1 MPALR
6 PGQAQ
11 RPPAK
16 KHVKTNHQEYELRN
30 TPKSFQ
36 QTRISKCTLE
46 YRETW
51 DTINLGGNTIKDDD
65 GHSIPKNKV
74 ILRIHFSRPVHKNK
88 AYAPRGTTGL
98 LLEVR
103 PYGHVPEEKYGL
115 IDSRV
120 YVRTIG

>member
-6 PGQAQ
+6 SGQAQ

-51 DTINLGGNTIKDDD
+51 DTINLGRNTIKDDD

-74 ILRIHFSRPVHKNK
+74 ILRIHASRPVHKNK

-103 PYGHVPEEKYGL
+103 RMGMFRKRSMGSL
-115 IDSRV
+115 IV
-120 YVRTIG
+120 VCM